1 VSTANP
7 RGRPR
12 AFDRTTALEQ
22 AMDLFWRHG
31 YEGVSLADLTAAMG
45 IRPPSLY
52 ATFGSKAA
60 LFKEAVAHY
69 NEVEGAGPQRALWD
83 APTARAGVAALLRHH
98 ARAYVDPAR
107 PTGCMVAL
115 SATTIGAD
123 HDDLHGFVAECRR
136 ADVADLARR
145 VERGIADGDVPADA
159 VPAAVAEYVY
169 AVSLGMAVRARDG
182 AGGECAAEHHDD
194 LGRHGDAGRLG
205 QHQHQHRP
213 VAVLRNE
220 ALHHPAPV
228 AENPAWPATSTA
240 GPGASAARWRPPAGR
255 LAGP

>member
-1 VSTANP
+1 MSTANP

-12 AFDRTTALEQ
+12 AFDRTAALEQ

-52 ATFGSKAA
+52 ASFGSKAA

-69 NEVEGAGPQRALWD
+69 NEIEGAGPHAALWD

-115 SATTIGAD
+115 SATTVGAD
-123 HDDLHGFVAECRR
+123 HDDLHEFVAGCRR

-145 VERGIADGDVPADA
+145 IERGVTDGDVPAHA
-159 VPAAVAEYVY
+159 VPQAVAEYVY

-182 AGGECAAEHHDD
+182 AGGAALSAIAEAAIASW
-194 LGRHGDAGRLG
+194 DAVVA
-205 QHQHQHRP
+205 RP
-213 VAVLRNE
+213 SARSPARSSAREE
-220 ALHHPAPV
+220 AGPSAG
-228 AENPAWPATSTA
+228 AETGSV
-240 GPGASAARWRPPAGR
+240 GPGAGGKRSRGLVRDG
-255 LAGP
+255 